1 MAELKTKLNDADVP
15 AFLNSVADAKKQ
27 ADATAI
33 VNMMEAVTGEPAKM
47 WGNAIVGCG
56 QYHYKYESGHEADM
70 CIIGFSPRKE
80 NLTIYIAESFPKREA
95 LLAKLG
101 KHKTGKVCLYIKRLA
116 DVDEKV
122 LKELMKES
130 VAYMKEKYK

>member
-27 ADATAI
+27 ADAIAI

-70 CIIGFSPRKE
+70 FIIGFSPRKE